1 MPKPARR
8 RSADEDLADIGRYRQ
23 SARFSEV
30 EKLALDLAVAMTSTP
45 AEVSGALR
53 DELRRH
59 LTDGQLAELAASIA
73 WRTTGRGSTVV
84 WECGRRASP
93 KAATASSPNT
103 RDATTQLSTPT
114 ALEATMTT
122 VTNAAV
128 ASASMRSFA
137 HGVIGMA
144 SVGLKAVESVN
155 ARYR

>member
-45 AEVSGALR
+45 AEVSDALR

-73 WRTTGRGSTVV
+73 WESHRARLNRGLGVRAPGFSEGSYCVV
-84 WECGRRASP
+84 PEHP
-93 KAATASSPNT
+93 
-103 RDATTQLSTPT
+103 
-114 ALEATMTT
+114 
-122 VTNAAV
+122 
-128 ASASMRSFA
+128 
-137 HGVIGMA
+137 
-144 SVGLKAVESVN
+144 
-155 ARYR
+155 